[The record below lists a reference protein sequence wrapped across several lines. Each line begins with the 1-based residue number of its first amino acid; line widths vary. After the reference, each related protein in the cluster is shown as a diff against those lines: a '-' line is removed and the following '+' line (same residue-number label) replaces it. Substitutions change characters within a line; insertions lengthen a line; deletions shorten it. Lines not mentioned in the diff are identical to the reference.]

1 MKMRENVK
9 FGPFRVSQVARF
21 LGCSETWLRRAEQS
35 GKIPKAKRDINT
47 WRYYTMED
55 IAVLQAALLP
65 ESEELADTSE
75 NSG

>member
-1 MKMRENVK
+1 MQRDKGVMAGLV
-9 FGPFRVSQVARF
+9 RVSQAARL

>member
-1 MKMRENVK
+1 MEMQENVK

-55 IAVLQAALLP
+55 IAVLQAALQP
-65 ESEELADTSE
+65 ESEEPADTGE
-75 NSG
+75 HYG

>member
-1 MKMRENVK
+1 MEMQENVK
-9 FGPFRVSQVARF
+9 FGPFRVSQAARL
-21 LGCSETWLRRAEQS
+21 LGCSETWLRRAEQH

-65 ESEELADTSE
+65 ESEEPADTSK

>member
-1 MKMRENVK
+1 MRENVK

-55 IAVLQAALLP
+55 IAVLQAALQP
-65 ESEELADTSE
+65 ESEEPSDTGE
-75 NSG
+75 HYG

>member
-1 MKMRENVK
+1 MQSDTGVK
-9 FGPFRVSQVARF
+9 FGLIRVSQAARL
-21 LGCSETWLRRAEQS
+21 LGCSETWLRRAEQR

-47 WRYYTMED
+47 WRHYTMED

-65 ESEELADTSE
+65 ESEEPADTSE